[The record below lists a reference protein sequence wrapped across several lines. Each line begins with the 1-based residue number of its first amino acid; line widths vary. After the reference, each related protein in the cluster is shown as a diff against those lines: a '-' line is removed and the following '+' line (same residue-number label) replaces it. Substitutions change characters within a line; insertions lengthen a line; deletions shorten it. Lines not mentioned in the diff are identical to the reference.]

1 MKRYFYFMIAVFCFM
16 SVKVNAQ
23 YHFGSS
29 SWPAYRD
36 SGFVCYSPKLYL
48 ITNAYSATLSV
59 KTYWG
64 DGTSQ
69 TDPVL
74 NGGSFGYL
82 NIYASYTVPGVYTIK
97 NVLYD
102 GASAVDSIIT
112 SHEYLYCNTVIIS
125 VVYDSLGSGVYESSD
140 KLFQI
145 PLQFEVSQNGHVID
159 TTTIF
164 SGAYYLVGGIVG
176 DIFSFRKISSNPGLN
191 ATFPVGGIVY
201 DTVKEISNSYVRKYI
216 GFTCASTSALDIA
229 VNPDIP
235 VTGIYD
241 QWNNIYVTNSSCDP
255 IDATVALTFS
265 PKYNYDG
272 NAHPAPTFVSGN
284 TITWNLS
291 GVANVAPVKLF
302 YQVLDDAHD
311 LVAGDTVH
319 EQISVSPTAGDTDP
333 SNNIAIVIDTVKA
346 GVDPNE
352 MWVSPVGNILAGTQL
367 KYTINF
373 ENTGNDTAFNIS
385 VYDTLSDNVDVKSLN
400 LLMASGVMNIAVL
413 NSGGHNIIKFD
424 FPNIN
429 LLDSSH
435 HGQCDGA
442 VIFTVNA
449 KSGLP
454 NGTTIFNHAGIFF
467 DYNPVVMTNTVENI
481 IGIPTAVTTL
491 KKSTATTIYPNPANS
506 ELTINTGSNTYA
518 TAIITNTL
526 GQVLMTQSL
535 SSNDTKI
542 KVSAL
547 TPGLYY
553 LTLRG
558 ESGVEVK
565 KFEKLYNCY

>member
-23 YHFGSS
+23 YHFGGGT
-29 SWPAYRD
+29 WPAYYD
-36 SGFVCYSPKLYL
+36 SGSVCRSPILNL
-48 ITNAYSATLSV
+48 TTNAYSSTLIV

-74 NGGSFGYL
+74 NGGSYGYL
-82 NIYASYTVPGVYTIK
+82 TINSRYSSPGTYTVK

-102 GASAVDSIIT
+102 GASAVDSIIA
-112 SHEYLYCNTVIIS
+112 SHEYLYCNSVIIKT
-125 VVYDSLGSGVYESSD
+125 VYDSLSSGVYDSSD
-140 KLFQI
+140 GSFQVPLKL
-145 PLQFEVSQNGHVID
+145 EVSKNGHIID
-159 TTTIF
+159 TGMIF
-164 SGAYYLVGGIVG
+164 SGIYYPVEGLVGDV
-176 DIFSFRKISSNPGLN
+176 FSFKYISVNPGI
-191 ATFPVGGIVY
+191 AITFPIGGIVY
-201 DTVKEISNSYVRKYI
+201 DTVKPTSNNYVVKYL
-216 GFTCASTSALDIA
+216 GLVCRSATTFDLA
-229 VNPDIP
+229 VNPVIP

-241 QWNNIYVTNSSCDP
+241 QLGTVYVTSSSCEAA
-255 IDATVALTFS
+255 DATVALTFS
-265 PKYNYDG
+265 PKYHSYG
-272 NAHPAPTFVSGN
+272 GAYPTPSSISDN

-291 GVANVAPVKLF
+291 GITNINPARLYYEVW
-302 YQVLDDAHD
+302 D
-311 LVAGDTVH
+311 VAGDLAV
-319 EQISVSPTAGDTDP
+319 GDTVQEHVTMTPPSGDADP
-333 SNNIAIVIDTVKA
+333 TNNVAVVIDTVRA
-346 GVDPNE
+346 GCDPNA
-352 MWVSPVGNILAGTQL
+352 MWVSPTGYIAEGTQL

-385 VYDTLSDNVDVKSLN
+385 VYDTLSDNVDIKSLN
-400 LLMASGVMNIAVL
+400 LLMASAVMNIAVL

-442 VIFTVNA
+442 VIFTINA

-481 IGIPTAVTTL
+481 IGTAAAVTTL
-491 KKSTATTIYPNPANS
+491 NKNTETTIYPNPANN

-526 GQVLMTQSL
+526 GQVLMAQSL

-565 KFEKLYNCY
+565 KFEKL